1 MRSRKMPLFVLIYL
15 KLLNILTVCKL
26 AYIVPVLLEKPKYV
40 MAYLWGTVITLHVG
54 HHDH

>member
-1 MRSRKMPLFVLIYL
+1 MPLFVLIYL